1 MRLRRD
7 IDADEVPRPLPKPP
21 APSDCSDGSDI
32 DDILMGAYI
41 FFHEQNI
48 FRSSGFVSY
57 SGSKHQMTTLVAK
70 MCPCQIRVKD
80 IIKDEDFQI
89 TSRYR
94 NSVFCLLIAIALVS
108 RVSIIEHKAISV

>member
-41 FFHEQNI
+41 FFQGEDI
-48 FRSSGFVSY
+48 FRSN
-57 SGSKHQMTTLVAK
+57 
-70 MCPCQIRVKD
+70 
-80 IIKDEDFQI
+80 DFI
-89 TSRYR
+89 PST
-94 NSVFCLLIAIALVS
+94 
-108 RVSIIEHKAISV
+108 K

>member
-41 FFHEQNI
+41 FFTNKI
-48 FRSSGFVSY
+48 YSAAVALFR
-57 SGSKHQMTTLVAK
+57 
-70 MCPCQIRVKD
+70 IRDPSTK
-80 IIKDEDFQI
+80 
-89 TSRYR
+89 
-94 NSVFCLLIAIALVS
+94 
-108 RVSIIEHKAISV
+108 

>member
-41 FFHEQNI
+41 FFTNKIYSEAVAL
-48 FRSSGFVSY
+48 FR
-57 SGSKHQMTTLVAK
+57 
-70 MCPCQIRVKD
+70 IRDPSTK
-80 IIKDEDFQI
+80 
-89 TSRYR
+89 
-94 NSVFCLLIAIALVS
+94 
-108 RVSIIEHKAISV
+108 

>member
-41 FFHEQNI
+41 FSRKRYNPQHQWLRFL
-48 FRSSGFVSY
+48 FRI
-57 SGSKHQMTTLVAK
+57 QA
-70 MCPCQIRVKD
+70 PND
-80 IIKDEDFQI
+80 
-89 TSRYR
+89 
-94 NSVFCLLIAIALVS
+94 
-108 RVSIIEHKAISV
+108 

>member
-32 DDILMGAYI
+32 DDILMGTFIY
-41 FFHEQNI
+41 FFQGKDI
-48 FRSSGFVSY
+48 FRSRGSVSY

-94 NSVFCLLIAIALVS
+94 NSVFCLLIAITLVS
-108 RVSIIEHKAISV
+108 HACLNH